1 MIVNNFPVILLK
13 THDTRILIIVK
24 YSVDFWGWIK
34 NWNLPSQFP
43 LWFINFF
50 LCWYLLTSKYMCKC
64 NEWNEVSF
72 LVDYSF
78 QFHQFS
84 FTDLLC
90 SALILN
96 FLPLQ
101 PLAFSSDMSKQCKPF
116 SQKTFMFLSPLL
128 HRYRNRPKMCFF
140 GKKLSVSPSHYT
152 LARSILLSFL
162 LGRHQRRKYERVRY
176 SAFRMSNKYQLLIWR
191 SIFIYTRNQS
201 DCKHCSWKCPSKFFF
216 LTFTG

>member
-1 MIVNNFPVILLK
+1 
-13 THDTRILIIVK
+13 
-24 YSVDFWGWIK
+24 
-34 NWNLPSQFP
+34 
-43 LWFINFF
+43 
-50 LCWYLLTSKYMCKC
+50 MCKC

-140 GKKLSVSPSHYT
+140 AKKLSVSPSHYT

-201 DCKHCSWKCPSKFFF
+201 DCKHCSWKCPSKIFFKFLQVKKKLHGDLKETYLKLGIWLQFSAEQGVGQVGINATSCFF
-216 LTFTG
+216 LDGGGGTQKIQGKLQPLA